1 MQVIAFF
8 PFCIAFLSLT
18 IILCI
23 RKLNDFYLRSCIG
36 FVCIAMFLRLAQIL
50 IFYVLWDNKQM
61 YDDSAQT
68 LEMKMSV
75 FEYTVPVYI
84 FQTVMLA
91 MLFSAHTMYT
101 TAEGQLFPSR
111 YLPNDSGFSNVDKT
125 KKPLK
130 RKKCFWCL

>member
-8 PFCIAFLSLT
+8 PFCLVFLSLT

-36 FVCIAMFLRLAQIL
+36 LVCIAMFLRLAQIL

-61 YDDSAQT
+61 YDDSVQT

-91 MLFSAHTMYT
+91 ILFSAHTMLT
-101 TAEGQLFPSR
+101 TTEEKLFPSR
-111 YLPNDSGFSNVDKT
+111 YMPNDSGFRNVDST
-125 KKPLK
+125 
-130 RKKCFWCL
+130 